1 MASTF
6 KTVREGNDNLV
17 VLEPLRNGLPEQRD
31 VALDELIGLAEYMVP
46 LGGGDFATEP
56 SREEVEAIIEWADA
70 DAETLR
76 QAWLLAIHR
85 CGAHEVRRGTVEL
98 LATALHRAEERAA
111 PSDPRR
117 LRRAPVPSTRPRVTA
132 RFRQP
137 LGSM

>member
-1 MASTF
+1 MPSTF
-6 KTVREGNDNLV
+6 KTVREGNDTLV
-17 VLEPLRNGLPEQRD
+17 VLEPLSNGLAEQRD
-31 VALDELIGLAEYMVP
+31 VAVDELIGLAEYMVP
-46 LGGGDFATEP
+46 LGTSDYATEP
-56 SREEVEAIIEWADA
+56 SHEEVEAIIDWADI

-117 LRRAPVPSTRPRVTA
+117 LRRAPVQSTWPRITA

-137 LGSM
+137 LRST

>member
-1 MASTF
+1 MPSTF
-6 KTVREGNDNLV
+6 KTVREGNDTLV
-17 VLEPLRNGLPEQRD
+17 VLEPLRNRLPEQRD

-46 LGGGDFATEP
+46 LGTSDYATEP

-85 CGAHEVRRGTVEL
+85 FGAHEVRRGTVEL
-98 LATALHRAEERAA
+98 LATALHRAEERAT

-117 LRRAPVPSTRPRVTA
+117 LRRAPVESTRPRMTA